1 MNRIRLKCTSM
12 VLTNPQRLA
21 GLSSTRVIST
31 SSPVNQG
38 SKSAE
43 SSGIKIPAYVPRG
56 PTDILRALSQTVGV
70 DHTAAHFK
78 YHDDPYLIPTSNN
91 NKRIFALAAESG
103 RKAAKWIK
111 QEHADLFQVPPI
123 KVINVHLLIY
133 PIPFQHSIAE
143 PPIKAFSADNIFT
156 EQTDV
161 TETLLQNLIQQN
173 EITDSI
179 TVFLLLEKNGTEV
192 SAETKQHLL
201 ELVCFYNGD
210 NTTSEEWIEERW
222 FKQSMTPRER
232 NRKTWKD
239 HDLAERLFQGME
251 VKGSAAYDAIIRGM
265 CKYYQAEKAWHLF
278 ETAQKEQVPLHVET
292 YNAMILATNFLAER
306 DAKWE
311 KLNGLLKTMND
322 NQITPNLITL
332 NNSLATVSSTMN
344 RQVRSWALSLLAEFR
359 RFPHIQ
365 PSLATWYFMLVIF
378 CRDNG
383 PTSHILVNILDE
395 IEGQSFTIRDP
406 RDVFFFVT
414 AMDVCSNH
422 LQDKD
427 VANRVNDLVHTG
439 ENYNLIGDSFKE
451 SIYYRHYFN
460 LLCRSE
466 PLDVFME
473 TYHKYV
479 PNIYIPEPS
488 IMENILKQIELEAA
502 VEQLPLIWSHMVIF
516 DQTNREPLVNLIL
529 RIMTEN
535 KTESVELQE
544 KFSAIAGEMW
554 QKMEDIQENPNH
566 MGTVVNW
573 TGPMLGQILKLTA
586 RAGNYEHAQKVF
598 LKLDKDQHNIL
609 GVADRLAIEEFIT
622 LSVQNKEPSQAI
634 RALQYCVENGHDG
647 CAELAGII
655 TGGLNLDSVH
665 QSKIQSL
672 VKN

>member
-1 MNRIRLKCTSM
+1 M
-12 VLTNPQRLA
+12 
-21 GLSSTRVIST
+21 
-31 SSPVNQG
+31 
-38 SKSAE
+38 
-43 SSGIKIPAYVPRG
+43 
-56 PTDILRALSQTVGV
+56 
-70 DHTAAHFK
+70 
-78 YHDDPYLIPTSNN
+78 IPTSNS

-111 QEHADLFQVPPI
+111 QEHADLFQVSIQLTPI
-123 KVINVHLLIY
+123 YHPTTLDT
-133 PIPFQHSIAE
+133 PHFQHSIAD
-143 PPIKAFSADNIFT
+143 PPVKAFQADTILT
-156 EQTDV
+156 EQTEV
-161 TETLLQNLIQQN
+161 TESLLQNLIRQN

-179 TVFLLLEKNGTEV
+179 TVFLLLEKNGVEV
-192 SAETKQHLL
+192 SEHTKQQLL

-222 FKQSMTPRER
+222 FRQSMTGRER

-239 HDLAERLFQGME
+239 HDLAERLFQGFE
-251 VKGSAAYDAIIRGM
+251 VKGSAAYDALIRGM

-278 ETAQKEQVPLHVET
+278 ETAQKENVPLHVET
-292 YNAMILATNFLAER
+292 YNAMILATNFLTER
-306 DAKWE
+306 EAKWD
-311 KLNGLLKTMND
+311 KLNGLLKTMNE
-322 NQITPNLITL
+322 NQITPNLITM
-332 NNSLATVSSTMN
+332 NNSLATVSSIMS
-344 RQVRSWALSLLAEFR
+344 RQVRQWALSTLAEFR

-365 PSLATWYFMLVIF
+365 PSLATWYFLLVIF

-383 PTSHILVNILDE
+383 PTSHILVNILDQ
-395 IEGQSFTIRDP
+395 IEGQSFAIQDP

-422 LQDKD
+422 LQDKE
-427 VANRVNDLVHTG
+427 VANRVNSLVHTG

-488 IMENILKQIELEAA
+488 IMENILKQIELEGAT
-502 VEQLPLIWSHMVIF
+502 EQIPLIWSHMVIF
-516 DQTNREPLVNLIL
+516 DQANREPLLNLIL
-529 RIMTEN
+529 RIMTEAN
-535 KTESVELQE
+535 TECEELRE
-544 KFSAIAGEMW
+544 KFSTIAGEMW
-554 QKMEDIQENPNH
+554 QKMEEIQDNPNF
-566 MGTVVNW
+566 MGTAVNW
-573 TGPMLGQILKLTA
+573 TGQMLGHILKLTS
-586 RAGNYEHAQKVF
+586 RASKYEEAQKIF
-598 LKLDKDQHNIL
+598 LKLDRDQHNIL

-634 RALQYCVENGHDG
+634 KALQYCVENGHEG
-647 CAELAGII
+647 CTELASII
-655 TGGLNLDSVH
+655 TGNLNLDSVQ